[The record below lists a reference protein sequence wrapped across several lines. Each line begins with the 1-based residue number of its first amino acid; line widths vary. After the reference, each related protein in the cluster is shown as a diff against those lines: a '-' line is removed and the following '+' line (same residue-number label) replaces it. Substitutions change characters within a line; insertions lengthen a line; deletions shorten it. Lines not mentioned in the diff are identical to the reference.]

1 MVTTMRRA
9 LWMSAVLG
17 LGVATGASSGASA
30 GTRDG
35 RDSAVEDEAAL
46 LAMVGEALAA
56 AATVPGARVE
66 VDSVERPRA
75 ACAVGIPAHVE
86 VSNPVEGSARA
97 AIKLVA
103 ASRRGGAA
111 PCESWSW
118 VRFRLLARV
127 PVAIRS
133 IRAGDALGNATR
145 LDEREIKVGHVPADA
160 AVVGGAA
167 TADRAL
173 VAGQMVEA
181 DALRAAGPRAGEPVK
196 IVLIAGAMAIEQM
209 GRAVSCARNHNCAVL
224 PSGKHVDGTFVDGR
238 LLVEMP

>member
-1 MVTTMRRA
+1 MVTTMWRA
-9 LWMSAVLG
+9 LWMSAVVG
-17 LGVATGASSGASA
+17 IGVGAGAPA
-30 GTRDG
+30 GARDA
-35 RDSAVEDEAAL
+35 RDPGAEDEAAL
-46 LAMVGEALAA
+46 METVGRALTA

-66 VDSVERPRA
+66 VESVERPRA
-75 ACAVGIPAHVE
+75 ACAVGVPARVE

-103 ASRRGGAA
+103 ASRRAGAP
-111 PCESWSW
+111 PCEAWSW

-127 PVAIRS
+127 PVATRT
-133 IRAGDALGNATR
+133 IRAGDALADATR
-145 LDEREIKVGHVPADA
+145 LEEREIKPGHVPAGA
-160 AVVGGAA
+160 AVVGGTA

-173 VAGQMVEA
+173 VAGQVVEA

-196 IVLIAGAMAIEQM
+196 VVLIAGTMAIEQM

-224 PSGKHVDGTFVDGR
+224 ASGKHVDGTFVDGR